1 MSKRICN
8 NCGNSVLPNQRF
20 CPDCGYKLQSLSDG
34 SDGGLDLSRRLQQ
47 IEIQQKTQEYSRPQS
62 ENENVDAEN
71 SDYTQRRRSY
81 VYVPRTDTE
90 HDTHYAPLMPD
101 QMMFPTMVVRVIA
114 YLLDYFLI
122 YIIASL
128 IIPYFTQHL
137 VEPDTSGF
145 PVDINDWTEDQLN
158 LVLDYNIEYLKA
170 LSLVIVSVSFIYNFL
185 FHVLPTRATIGQ
197 LIFRFKIV
205 QEDTFEKVPIYKILI
220 IDVIKSVDW
229 FLLIDLILGQ
239 INRRPGM
246 KRLTNSLLHVYM
258 VKKQYIPESNE
269 NNIRPDDEPR
279 VNHQF

>member
-71 SDYTQRRRSY
+71 PDYTQRRRSY
-81 VYVPRTDTE
+81 VYVPRNDME

-101 QMMFPTMVVRVIA
+101 QTMFPTMGARIAA
-114 YLLDYFLI
+114 YLLDYVLI
-122 YIIASL
+122 FIIASL
-128 IIPYFTQHL
+128 ILPYFTNHISI
-137 VEPDTSGF
+137 PDLTQF
-145 PVDINDWTEDQLN
+145 PEDPNAWTPEQEALLTDVYIQLMT
-158 LVLDYNIEYLKA
+158 VLAWVTI
-170 LSLVIVSVSFIYNFL
+170 SVSFIYNFL

-197 LIFRFKIV
+197 LIFRFKMV
-205 QEDTFEKVPIYKILI
+205 QEDTFEKVPFYKILI
-220 IDVIKSVDW
+220 IDIIKSVDW

-239 INRRPGM
+239 INKRPGM

-258 VKKQYIPESNE
+258 VKKQYLSGANNDNTRPE
-269 NNIRPDDEPR
+269 DEPR
-279 VNHQF
+279 VNHPF